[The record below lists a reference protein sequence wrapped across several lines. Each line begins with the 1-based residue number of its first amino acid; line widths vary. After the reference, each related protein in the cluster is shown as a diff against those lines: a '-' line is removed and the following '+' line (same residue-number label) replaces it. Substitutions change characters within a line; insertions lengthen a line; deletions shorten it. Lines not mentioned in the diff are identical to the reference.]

1 MARNRRQTEQNLID
15 AVGTILVRDGM
26 AALSASA
33 IAAEAGVDKALVY
46 KYFNTLDRV
55 FERFVE
61 TTDLWW
67 RAEELTAGLSRRPNS
82 IDYSGV
88 FQAILT
94 RYLSALRRRPAA
106 LAILAGEINQ
116 INKLTDYIAKIREIE
131 TKRLM
136 GLVTTQLGVPAGA
149 REFSNFIITV
159 NAMTYFILIS
169 LKRRTSVYGIDL
181 MKNES
186 EWARFEAL
194 LLRAFESSS
203 AAVAERPMVSSTA

>member
-33 IAAEAGVDKALVY
+33 IAAEAGVDKALIY
-46 KYFNTLDRV
+46 KYFKTLDRI
-55 FERFVE
+55 FERYVE

-67 RAEELTAGLSRRPNS
+67 RAEELTAGLSRKPNS
-82 IDYSGV
+82 VDYSAI

-94 RYLSALRRRPAA
+94 RYLSALRRRSAT
-106 LAILAGEINQ
+106 LAILAGEISQ

-149 REFSNFIITV
+149 REFSHFIITV
-159 NAMTYFILIS
+159 NAMTYFILLS
-169 LKRRTSVYGIDL
+169 LKHKNSVYGIDL
-181 MKNES
+181 MRNES

-203 AAVAERPMVSSTA
+203 AAVAERPMVSSAA